1 MVYDQQPGTAKLR
14 RTYVDNFIR
23 GFALRNYRFKEAL
36 RQSSTNSWHSEFFRE
51 KPEDLEAGQ
60 TRNVKGIP
68 RGAAFPQAFVKW
80 EKVKKTM
87 KKYGLEQS
95 IPWEDLISSEIK
107 VDARVLLRIA
117 RGVVKSVDASIKDT
131 IVNDGDIITF
141 TASENWDGASAEI
154 IDDLEQS
161 EQKIGEYDYSTDELW
176 VYVSPYMKRQVVKYL
191 ISKGEKLG
199 PITSEKVGAKNGKI
213 GRLGNKVFIVSNNVD
228 DDECLVLVP
237 KAGGD
242 WESLLPLT
250 TYYNEEPM
258 KDAIVRAAELG
269 RTKITDPKT
278 FVRITGL
285 KA

>member
-1 MVYDQQPGTAKLR
+1 MAYNQQPGTADLR
-14 RTYVDNFIR
+14 KTYVDKFIR
-23 GFALRNYRFKEAL
+23 GYALRNYRFKEAL
-36 RQSSTNSWHSEFFRE
+36 RQRSTNAWHSEFFRE

-80 EKVKKTM
+80 EKVKETV
-87 KKYGLEQS
+87 KKYGLEQT
-95 IPWEDLISSEIK
+95 IPWEDLVSNEINI
-107 VDARVLLRIA
+107 DARVLLRIG
-117 RGVVKSVDASIKDT
+117 RGVVKAVDASIKNT
-131 IVNDGDIITF
+131 IINDGEIITF
-141 TASENWDGASAEI
+141 DAAEAWDSGSADI
-154 IDDLEQS
+154 IDDLEKA
-161 EQKIGEYDYSTDELW
+161 EEKIGEYDYSTDELW
-176 VYVSPYMKRQVVKYL
+176 VYLSPYMKRKFVKYL
-191 ISKGEKLG
+191 VDKGEKLG
-199 PITSEKVGAKNGKI
+199 SVTSDQLKSKNGKI

-228 DDECLVLVP
+228 DDECITLVP

-242 WESLLPLT
+242 WESLFPLT

-258 KDAIVRAAELG
+258 KDALVRAAELG